1 MDKGKTKA
9 GKSNERIFK
18 SATTSIDMNWQDKIS
33 TNLDIM
39 GGKPVIKGTR
49 VPVQVIVGSM
59 AGGMT
64 LEEVCQEYNIKP
76 EHVKAALAYA
86 EVTRCIATK
95 IEEGEPLKH
104 FKRALRVL
112 KEFHYSY

>member
-1 MDKGKTKA
+1 MDKGKIKA
-9 GKSNERIFK
+9 GKPKE
-18 SATTSIDMNWQDKIS
+18 KILQSSVAAMS
-33 TNLDIM
+33 TNWKDKVATNPDIM

-64 LEEVCQEYNIKP
+64 MEEVCKEYNIKP

-86 EVTRCIATK
+86 AQL
-95 IEEGEPLKH
+95 GG
-104 FKRALRVL
+104 
-112 KEFHYSY
+112 